1 MVRSLYS
8 GVAGMV
14 SHQTKMDVVGNNIS
28 NVSTYGYKS
37 SRATFKDVYYQ
48 TNSAAM
54 AATPSSGG
62 TNPTQVGYGAKVG
75 SVDVNHSQS
84 VMSTTGY
91 TLDVAIAGEGYLQVM
106 DADGNVFYT
115 KAGMLDIDAEGNL
128 VDINGYFVLGVSGN
142 PSGVDPSSNRI
153 KVSLPYLSAAS
164 ASAEDTVNNIGYK
177 IEAENQNENG
187 NVNIEFQASN
197 NMPYGQKMSANITSS
212 SIIIMVNAN
221 EYFESL
227 EEFNSE
233 MNIAI
238 TAANGGVKHSAGD
251 FILTMNGDKDEAE
264 YFGGKKDSDGTIT
277 PGKGLLGSEIVEP
290 DFSVNSGTIELSK
303 DAQKYFGIKSVG
315 DEFGKVDGEDGEGD
329 GDTVAPIAEGSPITI
344 DVNDEEGTITIKMG
358 EYEGTIKS
366 SLPTKAGSVLMR
378 KTADDAGTGTPSSTD
393 SFVLTFP
400 GLTESKIKEMTD
412 AKVIGDDSNAVVSS
426 TPTEPSKNLGIANG
440 NFLLSGGTEGG
451 EQSVV
456 DLTGISIN
464 DRGVIVAE
472 HPVYGSLELG
482 RIDLATFANPAGLN
496 QVGDTYF
503 SVSRNSGPAVI
514 SAPGTNGTGEI
525 LGGTLE
531 TSNTDLAHEMADM
544 ITTQRGFQAC
554 SRMITVSD
562 SMLEELINLKR

>member
-164 ASAEDTVNNIGYK
+164 AQAEDTINNIGYK
-177 IEAENQNENG
+177 ITAENQNENG
-187 NVNIEFQASN
+187 NVNIEFQSSN
-197 NMPYGQKMSANITSS
+197 NLPYGQPMSASITSS
-212 SIIIMVNAN
+212 SIIVTVNAN
-221 EYFESL
+221 EYFTSL
-227 EEFNSE
+227 DEFNTE
-233 MNIAI
+233 MNKAI
-238 TAANGGVKHSAGD
+238 TAANGGVKHAAGD
-251 FILTMNGDKDEAE
+251 FILEMNGDKDEVE
-264 YFGGKKDSDGTIT
+264 YFGGTKDADGNVTA
-277 PGKGLLGSEIVEP
+277 GRGLLGSEIVEP

-303 DAQKYFGIKSVG
+303 EAQKYFGIKSVG
-315 DEFGKVDGEDGEGD
+315 DEFTGFDGTEGL
-329 GDTVAPIAEGSPITI
+329 TIAA
-344 DVNDEEGTITIKMG
+344 NDIEGTITITMG
-358 EYEGTIKS
+358 DYVGEIKS
-366 SLPTKAGSVLMR
+366 GLPTKAGSVLM
-378 KTADDAGTGTPSSTD
+378 KNTAAGGAAGAANPSTTD

-400 GLTESKIKEMTD
+400 GLTSSKLQEMAD
-412 AKVIGDDSNAVVSS
+412 AGAVGDDGIVLSS
-426 TPTEPSKNLGIANG
+426 TPTEPSKNLGIANA

-503 SVSRNSGPAVI
+503 SVSRNSGQPVI